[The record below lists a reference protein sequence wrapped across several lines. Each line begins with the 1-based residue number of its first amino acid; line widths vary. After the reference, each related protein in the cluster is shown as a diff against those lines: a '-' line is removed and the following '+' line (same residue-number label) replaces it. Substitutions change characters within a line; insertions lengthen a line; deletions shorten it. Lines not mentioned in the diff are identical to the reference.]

1 MQKKN
6 KMAPPCFPESD
17 GEILEGTRKHF
28 HSSKIPIAV
37 ATSSSR
43 QYFEIKT
50 QKHTEMFGLFHHIV
64 TGQSDPDVKNGKPAP
79 DINLVCAKRF
89 ESAALPENCLVFE
102 DSPNGVKAALGKY
115 FLRILVSWP
124 QAQWHMRVQRIKI
137 KVLKKAIT
145 HCSSTC

>member
-1 MQKKN
+1 MSGVRRLI
-6 KMAPPCFPESD
+6 E
-17 GEILEGTRKHF
+17 HF

-43 QYFEIKT
+43 QYFEMKT

-89 ESAALPENCLVFE
+89 EPAALPENCLVFE

-115 FLRILVSWP
+115 LLRFFCVCP
-124 QAQWHMRVQRIKI
+124 GPRVHRTLA
-137 KVLKKAIT
+137 VD
-145 HCSSTC
+145 